1 MKKSLIAMLISSVLI
16 LTACE
21 DTNLPQ
27 KVFEAEKKIVQLET
41 DFKKSQTDLTATTEE
56 LNKLKSE
63 YETLKGEY
71 FTAKTE
77 LDKKLDGFPALQVE
91 ITPIFN
97 KSETV
102 KHPKDPADE
111 YYREETGVSVF
122 ASLATTKVDWL
133 DQLLLKEA
141 FKYVQAENETVPTE
155 LTQEIIK
162 ERLEKDYSE
171 LVAEAKEDRPIG
183 LSYSLESSYFGQ
195 RNHIA
200 TFTMVQHTY
209 MGGAHGMYST
219 RYINVDANTKAV
231 IQIDDLISPKNQAQ
245 VKELLW
251 QNYRNDRL
259 NEQGQYDGYAKKED
273 IEISENF
280 YFASEGIYF
289 VYAPYH
295 LGPFAEGEVKI
306 LLDWYS
312 ANKLI
317 NSPYQRTEKD
327 GYGLNP
333 NEM

>member
-97 KSETV
+97 KAESV

-122 ASLATTKVDWL
+122 ASLPITKVDWL

-162 ERLEKDYSE
+162 ERLEKDYNE
-171 LVAEAKEDRPIG
+171 LVAEAKADRPIG
-183 LSYSLESSYFGQ
+183 LSYSIDSSYLGQ

-200 TFTMVQHTY
+200 TFLMVQHTY
-209 MGGAHGMYST
+209 SGGAHGMYYT
-219 RYINVDANTKAV
+219 HYINVDADKKAV
-231 IQIDDLISPKNQAQ
+231 IQVDDLVSPKNQAQ

-280 YFASEGIYF
+280 YFAPEGIYF

-295 LGPFAEGEVKI
+295 LGSFAEGEVEI

-327 GYGLNP
+327 GYGLNS